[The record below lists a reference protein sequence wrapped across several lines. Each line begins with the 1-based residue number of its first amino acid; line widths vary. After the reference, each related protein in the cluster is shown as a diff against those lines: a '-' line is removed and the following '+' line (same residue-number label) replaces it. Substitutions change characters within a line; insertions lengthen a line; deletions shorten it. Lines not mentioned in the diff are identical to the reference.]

1 MKSLRVVF
9 KNGVF
14 IPVEPC
20 SIPEGTEGIVVY
32 REIENNTSPTPWWN
46 SLSLCREKK
55 EALKY
60 FSESLK
66 KRITY
71 NDVKVVEREEGF
83 EVFVLVENEIA
94 ALRPAMEEALKV
106 YEKTG
111 VYLPI
116 QVISRRRLNR
126 WQEID
131 NPIYR
136 EIQEGVSIG

>member
-9 KNGVF
+9 KNGAF

-32 REIENNTSPTPWWN
+32 RETEDNTSSVPWWN

-55 EALKY
+55 EALKC
-60 FSESLK
+60 FSEGLK

-71 NDVKVVEREEGF
+71 NDVRVVEREEGF
-83 EVFVLVENEIA
+83 EVFVLVENETV
-94 ALRPAMEEALKV
+94 ALKPAMEEASKV

-116 QVISRRRLNR
+116 QVISRRRLSR
-126 WQEID
+126 WQEIAS
-131 NPIYR
+131 PIYR
-136 EIQEGVSIG
+136 EIQEGISIG